1 MSHVMVADHSS
12 DQAGTVV
19 QPIRVAIVDD
29 DRRIRDGLEMLINGM
44 SGYRCVGTS
53 TRVEDLVPSRVSD
66 RPDAILLDIDLPGM
80 SGCDGVEVL
89 KARFPQTQI
98 VMLTV
103 YADAEKVF
111 SAICRGAC
119 GYLLKDTPPVKLLEA
134 IGEAVSGGAPMS
146 PEIARQVVDAYRK
159 TALRR
164 PEPDERL
171 TSQETRLLQLLSE
184 GYSYEGASSQLNV
197 SVNTIRNYVRSVYE
211 KLHVHSKSEAVSK
224 ALRNRMIS

>member
-1 MSHVMVADHSS
+1 MVADHSS

>member
-1 MSHVMVADHSS
+1 MSHVMAPGPSS
-12 DQAGTVV
+12 DRSDAVV
-19 QPIRVAIVDD
+19 QAIRVAVVDD
-29 DRRIRDGLEMLINGM
+29 DRRIREGLEMLINGM
-44 SGYRCVGTS
+44 PGYRCVGTC
-53 TRVEDLVPSRVSD
+53 TRVEDLLPSRVSD
-66 RPDAILLDIDLPGM
+66 QPDAILLDVDLPGL

-89 KARFPQTQI
+89 RARFPQTQI

-134 IGEAVSGGAPMS
+134 IREAVTGGAPMS
-146 PEIARQVVDAYRK
+146 PEIARQVVDAFRK
-159 TALRR
+159 AAPRR
-164 PEPDERL
+164 PEPDEPL
-171 TSQETRLLQLLSE
+171 TSQEIRLLQLLSD

-224 ALRNRMIS
+224 ALRHRMIS